1 MPMDNK
7 KKVALLVMDQQN
19 VLING
24 ISHDPVSHLAN
35 AKTVIN
41 AARKAGVTIIYI
53 AVGFRDG
60 YPEIGSDN
68 KMFNSVRDNGILELS
83 NESSK
88 ICSSIKP
95 HQSDI
100 VIVKKRVSAFEGTEL
115 ATILRARKIDE
126 LAMFGVTTSGV
137 VLSTV
142 RRAADLDY
150 KITVIS
156 DLCMDRDD
164 TVNDFL
170 LAKVFPAQCEVI
182 NQNEFMGSLV

>member
-1 MPMDNK
+1 MDNK
-7 KKVALLVMDQQN
+7 KNVALLVMDQQN

-24 ISHDPVSHLAN
+24 ISEDPDSHLAN
-35 AKTVIN
+35 AKTIIN

-53 AVGFRDG
+53 VVGFRDG
-60 YPEIGSDN
+60 YPEISHNN

-95 HQSDI
+95 HESDI

-115 ATILRARKIDE
+115 ATILRAKKIDE

-142 RRAADLDY
+142 RIAADLDY

-156 DLCMDRDD
+156 DLCIDRDN
-164 TVNDFL
+164 TVNNFL